1 MSSANTNPTEAMGS
15 TEPKNPADPA
25 YPADPADPAYLTNPA
40 DPAYPVS
47 PADPAYPASPADPAD
62 PTSPTSPTSHNPADP
77 LQVQRWRRVRR
88 VWLTAAG
95 FALLALLS
103 FFVLLGIGEL
113 SLTPM
118 QVVEILTGGGE
129 RQAVNVV
136 WDLRLPVAV
145 ATVVVG
151 AALGLA
157 GAWTQTMSRNPLASP
172 DILGVSGG
180 AAVFVVAGT
189 VVARPEWSAAIPTM
203 WWRAALALVGA
214 GMIVVLLLILG
225 GFGTSQ
231 RVIIVG
237 LALSFL
243 TQSIVH
249 YLLLKADITRAADAQ
264 TWLAGS
270 TGFVRTEALLPLFL
284 GLVPSLILGVLFAR
298 DLPLLAHCDATSTS
312 LGINVRR
319 TRMLIL
325 IASTGMVAVVVSVV
339 GPIGFVALL
348 APQMARIAAST
359 PTPSPLV
366 SATAGAALMTICAI
380 IAGLLPITAPVGLV
394 TAIVGGPALVWLVWN
409 AARRSGLKGVR

>member
-1 MSSANTNPTEAMGS
+1 MSDAVF
-15 TEPKNPADPA
+15 D
-25 YPADPADPAYLTNPA
+25 L
-40 DPAYPVS
+40 
-47 PADPAYPASPADPAD
+47 
-62 PTSPTSPTSHNPADP
+62 
-77 LQVQRWRRVRR
+77 LQAQRRRRQRR
-88 VWLTAAG
+88 VWAATLG
-95 FALLALLS
+95 FVLLALLS
-103 FFVLLGIGEL
+103 YCVLLGIGEL
-113 SLTPM
+113 SLTPL
-118 QVVEILTGGGE
+118 QVVEVLTGGGD

-136 WDLRLPVAV
+136 WDLRLPVAI

-189 VVARPEWSAAIPTM
+189 VLARPEWSESIPTM

-214 GMIVVLLLILG
+214 AVIVVLLLVLG

-243 TQSIVH
+243 TQSLVH

-270 TGFVRTEALLPLFL
+270 TGFVRAEALLPLFL
-284 GLVPSLILGVLFAR
+284 GLLPGLILAIFFAR
-298 DLPLLAHCDATSTS
+298 DLSLLAHDDATAAN
-312 LGINVRR
+312 LGVNITR
-319 TRMLIL
+319 TRALIL
-325 IASTGMVAVVVSVV
+325 IASTAMVAVVVSVV

-348 APQMARIAAST
+348 APQVARIAAGT

-366 SATAGAALMTICAI
+366 SAVAGAALMTVCAV

-394 TAIVGGPALVWLVWN
+394 TAIVGGPALVWLVWS
-409 AARRSGLKGVR
+409 AARRNGMKGIR